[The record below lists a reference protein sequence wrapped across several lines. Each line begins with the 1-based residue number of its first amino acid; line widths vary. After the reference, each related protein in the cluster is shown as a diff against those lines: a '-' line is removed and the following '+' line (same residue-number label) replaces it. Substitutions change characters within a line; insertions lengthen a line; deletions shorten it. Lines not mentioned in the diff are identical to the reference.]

1 MIYYAV
7 RAICWLILRIFWKIE
22 VVGIENVPNEGS
34 LILAS
39 NHVSYL
45 DPIVLA
51 TTMKRKIC
59 FIAKKEA
66 FNNIIGGVLLNNLN
80 AFPVD
85 RGKIDIRSLK
95 KSLNILQDKKVLGI
109 FPEGTRSKNGEL
121 QELKLGIIKIGMKTG
136 SSILPVGINGVYNV
150 YTHGILFPNLFK
162 KYKITVQY
170 GTPHYLDKGKIGDK
184 IYQKEELNLLSQ
196 KIKELTNG
204 RK

>member
-7 RAICWLILRIFWKIE
+7 RAICWLIIKIFWKVE
-22 VVGIENVPNEGS
+22 VVGIENLPKEGG

-39 NHVSYL
+39 NHVSYI

-51 TTMKRKIC
+51 ITMKRKIC

-66 FNNIIGGVLLNNLN
+66 FNNIFGSVLLRNLN

-85 RGKIDIRSLK
+85 REKIDIRSLK
-95 KSLNILQDKKVLGI
+95 KSLSILQEKKVLGI

-136 SSILPVGINGVYNV
+136 ASILPVGINGVYNV

-162 KYKITVQY
+162 KYKVTVQY

-184 IYQKEELNLLSQ
+184 IYQKEALNLLSH
-196 KIKELTNG
+196 KIKELTHNH
-204 RK
+204 K